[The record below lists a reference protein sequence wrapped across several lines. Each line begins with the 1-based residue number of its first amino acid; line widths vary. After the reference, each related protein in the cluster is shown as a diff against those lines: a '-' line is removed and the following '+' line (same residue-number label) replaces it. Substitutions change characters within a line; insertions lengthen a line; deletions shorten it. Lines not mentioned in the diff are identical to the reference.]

1 MALAIT
7 AYFGDHR
14 LEQEVKSAILLF
26 IRNKKL
32 RRNLKT
38 AGDFFLYKKINDIL
52 WFDWDPIGV
61 NELATRDEYQRYVP
75 EIFTLVRA
83 KADRLEIAK
92 RLHKFQNELMGI
104 PTTINNSLIISD
116 KILNIE
122 K

>member
-1 MALAIT
+1 M
-7 AYFGDHR
+7 
-14 LEQEVKSAILLF
+14 
-26 IRNKKL
+26 
-32 RRNLKT
+32 KT

-61 NELATRDEYQRYVP
+61 NDLAPSDEYQLYVP
-75 EIFTLVRA
+75 EIFTLVRS

-92 RLHKFQNELMGI
+92 RLHKLQNELMGI
-104 PTTINNSLIISD
+104 PITINNCLIISD